1 MRCCEQLR
9 ARSDHGKQ
17 AAPSK
22 YSKDDATYRKQIGW
36 FRAAMEAMF
45 PAPPRTLDNRK
56 DAAAAERA
64 GFTAKTG
71 RGTAG
76 FGEDVSLSFIS
87 LRRMEGLIV
96 LHDKGSLIMVS
107 IRQIRSNTSVSLAL
121 S

>member
-1 MRCCEQLR
+1 MDLDKWLLTGQVWWKLR
-9 ARSDHGKQ
+9 AGS
-17 AAPSK
+17 
-22 YSKDDATYRKQIGW
+22 
-36 FRAAMEAMF
+36 
-45 PAPPRTLDNRK
+45 
-56 DAAAAERA
+56 
-64 GFTAKTG
+64 G

>member
-1 MRCCEQLR
+1 VL
-9 ARSDHGKQ
+9 
-17 AAPSK
+17 
-22 YSKDDATYRKQIGW
+22 
-36 FRAAMEAMF
+36 
-45 PAPPRTLDNRK
+45 
-56 DAAAAERA
+56 
-64 GFTAKTG
+64 G